1 MTNYTDFIGLYP
13 VQKTLRFELRPQG
26 KTAEKMR
33 ESGLL
38 EQDREKAKNYIV
50 MKALIDDYHRRFI
63 NELLEKASFDWQ
75 PLFEA
80 LNNVKVNKDDKS
92 KKELEKEQL
101 HMRKELIGLF
111 EKDERFKYLFSE
123 KLFSELLNKE
133 ISERNDP
140 DEMEAMRSFDRF
152 SGYFIGFHENRRNI
166 YSNEDKHN
174 SLAYR
179 VVAENFPK
187 FADNCR
193 KYSLIKEN
201 MQEAVVDFKK
211 EIASVVDIDVDQM
224 FDISYFN
231 KVLTQKGIDDYNTM
245 LGGVSEEGSVKIR
258 GLNEFLNLY
267 YQKVTDNKR
276 IKMAPLYKQILC
288 ESKTKSFIPYMFE
301 NDEEVISS
309 INQYYDS
316 VKYDILQRSVY
327 LLSNYKEYDASKI
340 FIDQKSISSISIV
353 LFGSWETLGGLMQI
367 YKADQIG
374 DPGLEKTRKK
384 VDKWLSSSYFTL
396 KEVFEA
402 IGEQDPFRVY
412 VEKLSLVLKNIEEF
426 DKSCLLEGTHFSGDE
441 LLTQDIK
448 GFLDLLMEVQ
458 HLMKPFNA
466 KEDLDKDAA
475 FYSEYNE
482 IYEALSEIIPLYN
495 KVRNYAT
502 KKKYSTYKIK
512 MNFGNPTLAAGWDL
526 NKERDNTAVILL
538 RGNNYYLGIMNP
550 KKKTKFEELPSGED
564 NDCYRKMV
572 YKLLPG
578 PNKMLPKVFFSKKG
592 IGTFNPSKEILEGYE
607 TGKHKLGD
615 SFDIDY
621 CHSLIDFFKE
631 NIPKYG
637 DWGTYEFKFSPT
649 EEYSDI
655 SQFYKEVSEQGY
667 KITFQNISR
676 KAIDDLVNNGALF
689 LYQIYNKDFSEHSKG
704 KNNLHTMYWKAAFSE
719 ENLRNVVIKI
729 NGEAELFYRDKSDI
743 SKTEHSAGTILVNR
757 TDRKDN
763 SIPNSIYY
771 ELFKYKTG
779 QIKSVSD
786 EAKQYLDDLVTH
798 EAKYPITKDRRYTED
813 RMFFHIPI
821 TLNFGSSGNTNIN
834 KAVIDHVLNSK
845 DVHIIGIDRGER
857 NLLYV
862 SVIDRKGNIIKQRS
876 LNVIDGIDYHEKL
889 DQREKENISA
899 RKSWS
904 NVEKIKDLKEGYL
917 SYVIH

>member
-201 MQEAVVDFKK
+201 MQEAVVEFKK

-384 VDKWLSSSYFTL
+384 VDKWLS
-396 KEVFEA
+396 
-402 IGEQDPFRVY
+402 
-412 VEKLSLVLKNIEEF
+412 
-426 DKSCLLEGTHFSGDE
+426 
-441 LLTQDIK
+441 
-448 GFLDLLMEVQ
+448 
-458 HLMKPFNA
+458 
-466 KEDLDKDAA
+466 
-475 FYSEYNE
+475 
-482 IYEALSEIIPLYN
+482 
-495 KVRNYAT
+495 
-502 KKKYSTYKIK
+502 
-512 MNFGNPTLAAGWDL
+512 
-526 NKERDNTAVILL
+526 
-538 RGNNYYLGIMNP
+538 
-550 KKKTKFEELPSGED
+550 
-564 NDCYRKMV
+564 
-572 YKLLPG
+572 
-578 PNKMLPKVFFSKKG
+578 
-592 IGTFNPSKEILEGYE
+592 
-607 TGKHKLGD
+607 
-615 SFDIDY
+615 
-621 CHSLIDFFKE
+621 
-631 NIPKYG
+631 
-637 DWGTYEFKFSPT
+637 
-649 EEYSDI
+649 
-655 SQFYKEVSEQGY
+655 
-667 KITFQNISR
+667 
-676 KAIDDLVNNGALF
+676 
-689 LYQIYNKDFSEHSKG
+689 
-704 KNNLHTMYWKAAFSE
+704 
-719 ENLRNVVIKI
+719 
-729 NGEAELFYRDKSDI
+729 
-743 SKTEHSAGTILVNR
+743 
-757 TDRKDN
+757 
-763 SIPNSIYY
+763 
-771 ELFKYKTG
+771 
-779 QIKSVSD
+779 
-786 EAKQYLDDLVTH
+786 
-798 EAKYPITKDRRYTED
+798 
-813 RMFFHIPI
+813 
-821 TLNFGSSGNTNIN
+821 
-834 KAVIDHVLNSK
+834 
-845 DVHIIGIDRGER
+845 
-857 NLLYV
+857 
-862 SVIDRKGNIIKQRS
+862 
-876 LNVIDGIDYHEKL
+876 
-889 DQREKENISA
+889 
-899 RKSWS
+899 
-904 NVEKIKDLKEGYL
+904 
-917 SYVIH
+917 